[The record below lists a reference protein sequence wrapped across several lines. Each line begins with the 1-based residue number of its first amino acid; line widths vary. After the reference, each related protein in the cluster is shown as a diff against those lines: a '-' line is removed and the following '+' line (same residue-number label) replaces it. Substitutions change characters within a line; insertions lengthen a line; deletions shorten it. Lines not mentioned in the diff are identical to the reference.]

1 MKNSTII
8 LLCFLLYSLLMALNS
23 KIYIFSFLPVIL
35 LAIYQRNIFFKAVK
49 RLAFLNLFLVL
60 IVLSAFINGDF
71 QRGIMIFIRSNLIV
85 FFGILLFYKID
96 ANKVA
101 TGFKT
106 LGFGNKFSTLIF
118 ISIAFIIYLKDEI
131 KKFKNILKIRNF
143 SPKTN
148 LFTYKTYGNLI
159 ALLFINASLKAVKLE
174 KTMIIRN
181 FNENLLVNRGNF
193 AMNKKELFLLSLVVF
208 LGFFICGNFE
218 FGVLI

>member
-118 ISIAFIIYLKDEI
+118 ISIVFIMYLKDEI

-159 ALLFINASLKAVKLE
+159 ALLFINVSLKAVKLE

-193 AMNKKELFLLSLVVF
+193 AMNKKELFLLFLVVF